1 MKFPFSWILAIG
13 FALVCAG
20 CHALPE
26 PGHVPGYVGLGYIG
40 TDRTPLDRLSGW
52 VSGQDCSSA
61 RAARGGHWCQPVYEN
76 RPEADDLYCYRSIGT
91 ADCYSSPSLNP
102 HDQLVGVVPG
112 GLQRTW

>member
-1 MKFPFSWILAIG
+1 MNALIPRCLAVV
-13 FALVCAG
+13 AVLMSSG
-20 CHALPE
+20 CEVLPK
-26 PGHVPGYVGLGYIG
+26 PGYVGLGYIG

-76 RPEADDLYCYRSIGT
+76 RPEIPDLYCYRSIG
-91 ADCYSSPSLNP
+91 AVDCYHTQSPNP
-102 HDQLVGVVPG
+102 HDHLVGNVPG